1 MRNPKHKLEGTVDNV
16 HLRIGRRHNV
26 GNAAGVLL
34 NLQVGDIAN
43 RQKTTQ
49 DRMLVSH
56 LKQRRYLGGIREAS
70 GLLRQIKKAATSSAT
85 ASASAPGHA
94 PRSILGGWQWCAM
107 LFPADGGRCP

>member
-70 GLLRQIKKAATSSAT
+70 GLLRQIKKQPQVKPQPWLQRRATHHGVS
-85 ASASAPGHA
+85 
-94 PRSILGGWQWCAM
+94 
-107 LFPADGGRCP
+107 